1 MPGSSWSLGLQS
13 CLVCFQWIWK
23 DHFTLKRKT
32 GRYEERWACLLAPTN
47 GCPIPTD
54 AQATSGARTI
64 KKMLVVFSFDEL
76 VAAFQVTIGLEE
88 QDLCD
93 FFFFFSFKSASNSPF
108 LTMDKYQLPAAPQH
122 KALRVQTHSVCH
134 VHGRTSTS
142 SNLPIA
148 IKRWPS
154 FNENVKTSWQDS
166 VFQGTREL
174 PGFPRI
180 AKVTWR
186 TGDPVL

>member
-93 FFFFFSFKSASNSPF
+93 FFFFFFPSKVPQTAHFSPWI
-108 LTMDKYQLPAAPQH
+108 
-122 KALRVQTHSVCH
+122 
-134 VHGRTSTS
+134 STS
-142 SNLPIA
+142 FLQLHSTKLLEYKPTQCATCMAGQAHQI
-148 IKRWPS
+148 ICLSPS
-154 FNENVKTSWQDS
+154 KGGPLSM
-166 VFQGTREL
+166 RM
-174 PGFPRI
+174 
-180 AKVTWR
+180 
-186 TGDPVL
+186 